1 MERAPAGRARI
12 TETRPAYKT
21 TEFLAYLAVAVAVA
35 IAGAV
40 VDGFGARDVWLYVS
54 ILTVGYVLSRGL
66 AKSGSVERE
75 WDRDGG

>member
-1 MERAPAGRARI
+1 V

-21 TEFLAYLAVAVAVA
+21 TEFLAYLAVVAAVL

-40 VDGFGARDVWLYVS
+40 TDGLGARDVWLFVTV
-54 ILTVGYVLSRGL
+54 LTAGYLLSRGL

-75 WDRDGG
+75 WDDDGD